1 MATQQS
7 IPLED
12 ATLFAEIEHTRP
24 QDASR
29 LRSTFSEEA
38 AMRASMELL
47 KAHSSKASAG
57 TLARLSDEEAQRLTG
72 TLMFRGISAAETK
85 AMMGCL
91 QATRREYDAGEY
103 VMHEGDRA
111 YRMGL
116 VLTGSVTVERTDAWG
131 SRSIVSTASSGDTF
145 AAVYSCTAM
154 ESLPIDVVAQSK
166 TSILLFD
173 VDRILRVCSHACLFH
188 ARIIRNLLGAI
199 AMNNM
204 RLENKIESITPRT
217 IRKRILSYL
226 SLEARRADSR
236 HFDIQF
242 NRQQL
247 ADYLCVDRSALCHEL
262 SKMQS
267 DGLIDFDRNSFTLLA
282 PQEA

>member
-47 KAHSSKASAG
+47 KAHSSKA
-57 TLARLSDEEAQRLTG
+57 
-72 TLMFRGISAAETK
+72 
-85 AMMGCL
+85 
-91 QATRREYDAGEY
+91 REYDAGEY
-103 VMHEGDRA
+103 GMHEGDRA

-166 TSILLFD
+166 TSILMFD